1 MRLRSLLGRIGGVTE
16 FISGIFAQLRHQF
29 ALDFNA
35 TSSMTKTFAP
45 SSSADSA
52 PCVGRVVASHG
63 RHLMVESEDGKI
75 TLCHARGKRNEAVVG
90 DWVNWTPS
98 TDEGVIESI
107 APRTSLLYRQDEL
120 RSKLFAANI
129 DLAVIFLAVEPEY
142 SDMQL
147 ARSLIATQAAG
158 IKAMIVL
165 NKCDLEGHA
174 QAMTRLKPYVDM
186 GIETLFLSLR
196 DEAAYA
202 SGFARLSEHLRSCR
216 SLILG
221 PSGAGKSTL
230 INRLLPHIEART
242 QEISQAL
249 KSGKHTTTTAT
260 WYWLDAQRQGAIIDS
275 PGFQEFGLHHL
286 EAEDLAGYMPDLARH
301 LGSCRFYNC
310 QHLHEPGC
318 GVRAH
323 VGSGQADQIDAK
335 RYAIY
340 ESLHQELQS
349 AKQRW

>member
-1 MRLRSLLGRIGGVTE
+1 MSNSQNPPDLPD
-16 FISGIFAQLRHQF
+16 ISTR
-29 ALDFNA
+29 
-35 TSSMTKTFAP
+35 
-45 SSSADSA
+45 
-52 PCVGRVVASHG
+52 VGRVIASHG
-63 RHLMVESEDGKI
+63 RHLMVESDDGQI
-75 TLCHARGKRNEAVVG
+75 TLCHARGKRNESVVG
-90 DWVNWTPS
+90 DLVKWTPS

-107 APRTSLLYRQDEL
+107 QTRTSLLYRQDEM

-129 DLAVIFLAVEPEY
+129 DLAVVFLAVEPEF

-147 ARSLIATQAAG
+147 ARSLIAAQAAG
-158 IKAMIVL
+158 IEAMIVL
-165 NKCDLEGHA
+165 NKCDLNDRELA
-174 QAMTRLKPYVDM
+174 IARLQPYVKM
-186 GIETLFLSLR
+186 GVKTLFLSLHE
-196 DEAAYA
+196 DAHDSTTWAQLHE
-202 SGFARLSEHLRSCR
+202 RLSSRR

-230 INRLLPHIEART
+230 INRLLPHIDART
-242 QEISQAL
+242 QEISHAL

-260 WYWLDAQRQGAIIDS
+260 WYWLDSNHQGAIIDS

-286 EAEDLAGYMPDLARH
+286 NAEDLANYMPDLAQH

-318 GVRAH
+318 GVREH
-323 VGSGQADQIDAK
+323 VGSVATDGIDAK

-340 ESLHQELQS
+340 ETLHAELQS